1 MSFTQHILP
10 QSRFGGHFAIPPNRT
25 ITYLAFFQLLASIT
39 DRVNHNGRYGPG
51 PDMFDDP
58 YRRGNGGGYWDDR
71 FPNSPERGV
80 PSNGRGPPANS
91 FVAPLLSCIDS
102 HLMSD
107 LDPTSFV
114 TLSSRSQMPAPS
126 ELPHLVT
133 FRYFADFMRAT
144 SPHIADDKDKL
155 GEQWKRY
162 RQDYT
167 RKQLVYF
174 FEENKSRPWFREKYQ
189 PGPEFE
195 ELRARL
201 KKKGREGKVARFVQG
216 LENGDFDIVNYDYL
230 RQSSVSLSW

>member
-1 MSFTQHILP
+1 
-10 QSRFGGHFAIPPNRT
+10 
-25 ITYLAFFQLLASIT
+25 
-39 DRVNHNGRYGPG
+39 
-51 PDMFDDP
+51 
-58 YRRGNGGGYWDDR
+58 
-71 FPNSPERGV
+71 
-80 PSNGRGPPANS
+80 
-91 FVAPLLSCIDS
+91 
-102 HLMSD
+102 
-107 LDPTSFV
+107 
-114 TLSSRSQMPAPS
+114 
-126 ELPHLVT
+126 
-133 FRYFADFMRAT
+133 MRAT